1 MTEAAAVDPGNTE
14 SPNDVSPVVK
24 LKRGRKRKI
33 PLLPKA
39 NDIPGDTRM
48 EETPED
54 PIAKTGGTVERY
66 R

>member
-33 PLLPKA
+33 PLLPKSI
-39 NDIPGDTRM
+39 DIPGDKGM
-48 EETPED
+48 EETLED
-54 PIAKTGGTVERY
+54 PIAKTGGSLER
-66 R
+66 